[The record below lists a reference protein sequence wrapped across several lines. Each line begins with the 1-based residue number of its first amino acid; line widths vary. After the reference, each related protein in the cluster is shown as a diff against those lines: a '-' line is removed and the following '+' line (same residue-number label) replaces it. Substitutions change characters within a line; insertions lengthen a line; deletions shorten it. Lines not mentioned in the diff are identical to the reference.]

1 MIQPNWIMLFV
12 WAGVAVLF
20 LVGEIFSAGFA
31 LLWFGIG
38 AAASA
43 VLALFNLPLWLQ
55 IVVFLVLSTVL
66 FALSRVFY
74 KRVTR
79 NADKTGIASDR
90 AIGKTG
96 IVVVRIDPDIGKG
109 AVRVDQEEWRA
120 VSVDGKPIEVG
131 MKVEVVR
138 LEGVRLF
145 VKSKEE

>member
-1 MIQPNWIMLFV
+1 MVFV

-38 AAASA
+38 AGVSA
-43 VLALFNLPLWLQ
+43 VLAVFNLPLWLQ
-55 IVVFLVLSTVL
+55 IIVFIFLSSVL
-66 FALSRVFY
+66 FGLSRIFF

-79 NADKTGIASDR
+79 NAEKVGIASDR

-96 IVVVRIDPDIGKG
+96 VVIVRIDPDIGKG
-109 AVRVDQEEWRA
+109 MVRVDHEEWRA
-120 VSVDGKPIEVG
+120 ESVDGKPIEAG
-131 MKVEVVR
+131 KKVEVVR